1 MEKISNLDI
10 QACNI
15 NIFGDWIDKD
25 YKCEEYPIKHII
37 INDFLSDS
45 MYDLIKKEYPENID
59 ESWWKY
65 ENPLEVKFTNDKIN
79 NYSANIKN
87 LFHSLSNDKVINKV
101 GKIFN
106 IDNLEYDPYCHG
118 AGLHMMPRN
127 GRLNMHLDYEKH
139 PILNK
144 QRRLNII
151 MYLNDDWNEE
161 WNGATELWD
170 ENMDKCVIKSF
181 PKKNTAILFVTT
193 EKSWHGV
200 PERIVCPKNVYRKT
214 IAFYYI
220 SDIINKSST
229 KKLGSNNT
237 GFREKAVFVRRP
249 QEPYDE
255 KMEKLYK
262 IRPYRLITK
271 NDLDEIYPDWTYEK

>member
-1 MEKISNLDI
+1 
-10 QACNI
+10 
-15 NIFGDWIDKD
+15 
-25 YKCEEYPIKHII
+25 
-37 INDFLSDS
+37 
-45 MYDLIKKEYPENID
+45 
-59 ESWWKY
+59 
-65 ENPLEVKFTNDKIN
+65 
-79 NYSANIKN
+79 
-87 LFHSLSNDKVINKV
+87 
-101 GKIFN
+101 
-106 IDNLEYDPYCHG
+106 
-118 AGLHMMPRN
+118 MPRN

-139 PILNK
+139 PIINK

-170 ENMDKCVIKSF
+170 ENMEKCIIKSF

-200 PERIVCPKNVYRKT
+200 PEIILCPKNINRKT

-229 KKLGSNNT
+229 LKLGSNDT
-237 GFREKAVFVRRP
+237 GYREKAVFVRRP

-255 KMEKLYK
+255 RMEKLYK

-271 NDLDEIYPDWTYEK
+271 SDMEEIYPDWNYEK

>member
-1 MEKISNLDI
+1 M
-10 QACNI
+10 
-15 NIFGDWIDKD
+15 G
-25 YKCEEYPIKHII
+25 IKRFLSLFKGNFPKADELIKTDPII
-37 INDFLSDS
+37 IRRSGFSQKKTETLL
-45 MYDLIKKEYPENID
+45 LIAKA
-59 ESWWKY
+59 S
-65 ENPLEVKFTNDKIN
+65 
-79 NYSANIKN
+79 
-87 LFHSLSNDKVINKV
+87 
-101 GKIFN
+101 
-106 IDNLEYDPYCHG
+106 
-118 AGLHMMPRN
+118 
-127 GRLNMHLDYEKH
+127 
-139 PILNK
+139 LNK
-144 QRRLNII
+144 IIPEEKEI